1 MKKCLFVVLM
11 FAVAA
16 CSSVPIPQPNLTGTA
31 SSSSGNPQSTLAIPY
46 PPADAARS
54 SPTPPAWSSLGL
66 TGSLV
71 LILHA
76 QAGIDIARMDLTNG
90 QISPIFHA
98 PDGALM
104 STALVSPDQKQIL
117 LSYAPPATASNTVSY
132 TSLYLL
138 PMDGSGTLKPLLPA
152 PKDEEADFAPVW
164 APDGKSVYTSH
175 FIRGSQDGSTPDQ
188 YSIDQV
194 TLAGETKQI
203 LTKAMWPS
211 LSPDGSKL
219 SYVTALGNTGQ
230 NDLYLAD
237 SSGANPTPPLKP
249 GTFLAVDDHFFTPD
263 GKAIIFSA
271 VNPQPTPSPTVWDRL
286 FGIQVVSAHNV
297 PSDWYQVPVGG
308 GQVQRL
314 TNLNDTGM
322 YATLSPDGK
331 RIAFISQTGIYVM
344 NIDGTELT
352 QLAQLVATGTVDWI
366 P

>member
-1 MKKCLFVVLM
+1 MKKFLLALLVL
-11 FAVAA
+11 ALAS
-16 CSSVPIPQPNLTGTA
+16 CSSVSISPPTPVGPD
-31 SSSSGNPQSTLAIPY
+31 SSGNPQSTLVAPY
-46 PPADAARS
+46 PPPGSAQVT
-54 SPTPPAWSSLGL
+54 PTPPAWLSMGF

-71 LILHA
+71 LILHT
-76 QAGIDIARMDLTNG
+76 QTGVNIARMDLTNG
-90 QISPIFHA
+90 QISPIFQA
-98 PDGALM
+98 DDGALM
-104 STALVSPDQKQIL
+104 STALVSPDRQQIL
-117 LSYAPPATASNTVSY
+117 LAYAPPASASNTVSY

-138 PMDGSGTLKPLLPA
+138 PIDGSGPLKPLLPA
-152 PKDEEADFAPVW
+152 PKGEEAYFAPVW
-164 APDGKSVYTSH
+164 APDGRSIYTSH
-175 FIRGSQDGSTPDQ
+175 FIRGAQDGSTPDQ

-203 LTKAMWPS
+203 LTNAMWPS
-211 LSPDGSKL
+211 LSPDGSQL
-219 SYVTALGNTGQ
+219 SYVTTLGNTGQ

-237 SSGANPTPPLKP
+237 ISGANPTPPLKP

-271 VNPQPTPSPTVWDRL
+271 VNPQPTPSPTVWEKL

-297 PSDWYQVPVGG
+297 PSDWYQVPVDGG
-308 GQVQRL
+308 EAQRL

-331 RIAFISQTGIYVM
+331 RVAFISQTGIYVM